1 MDGEGMEV
9 TEGWWGVGGGWWGL
23 GGQGGALPS
32 FRRVEST
39 RVQLLRSQFSLQLTT
54 SHNSP
59 PIEYLQKLSFSY
71 VRFRLVK
78 LNERDSE

>member
-1 MDGEGMEV
+1 MEV
-9 TEGWWGVGGGWWGL
+9 AGGCWGVGGGL

-39 RVQLLRSQFSLQLTT
+39 RVQLLRSQFSLQLTP

-59 PIEYLQKLSFSY
+59 PIEYLQISSFFY